1 MPIIPDFNFEKSL
14 LPQNARFILGIDEVG
29 RGPWAGPVVVGAF
42 LLDIQNFDH
51 NFFIKNKIR
60 DSKLLSES
68 QRQAIF
74 AEFQNHHFQYQ
85 TFSASSEDIDKQGI
99 GVAIKELISQ
109 AVNFFDFD
117 LAIVDG
123 NYSLNIS
130 NTISVVK
137 ADQRCFSVASA
148 SIVAKVV
155 RDQVMDQLDL
165 EYPVYGFKAHK
176 GYGTKQHSIAL
187 NLHGPCPIHRRS
199 YQPIKKLLTK

>member
-1 MPIIPDFNFEKSL
+1 MPITPDFNFEKSF
-14 LPQNARFILGIDEVG
+14 LPPNARFILGVDEVG

-42 LLDIQNFDH
+42 LLDTQNFDYS
-51 NFFIKNKIR
+51 FFTKNKIR

-68 QRQAIF
+68 QRLSIF
-74 AEFQNHHFQYQ
+74 TEFQRQSFPFQ
-85 TFSASSEDIDKQGI
+85 TFSASSEDIDRQGI
-99 GVAIKELISQ
+99 AVAIKELISQ
-109 AVNFFDFD
+109 AVNYFDFD

-155 RDQVMDQLDL
+155 RDQVMDQFDS
-165 EYPVYGFKAHK
+165 EYPAYGFKSHK
-176 GYGTKQHSIAL
+176 GYGTKQHSSAL
-187 NLHGPCPIHRRS
+187 SLHGPCPIHRRS
-199 YQPIKKLLTK
+199 YQPVKELLVK